1 MDRRSRFRPADP
13 DAVRARFERIK
24 RRVFQQLERESEDL
38 TVRLRRMP
46 DKPAASPPVDRP
58 PVTAPGRSF
67 NSGPAS
73 RNIPRPSVPRVR
85 SRARR

>member
-1 MDRRSRFRPADP
+1 MDRSRFRPSDP

-38 TVRLRRMP
+38 TSQLRRSQ
-46 DKPAASPPVDRP
+46 DKPAVVPVVERP
-58 PVTAPGRSF
+58 PVGGPGRSF
-67 NSGPAS
+67 NSNPGA
-73 RNIPRPSVPRVR
+73 RNTPRPSVPRVR

>member
-24 RRVFQQLERESEDL
+24 RRVFQQLERETEDL
-38 TVRLRRMP
+38 TLRLRRMP
-46 DKPAASPPVDRP
+46 DKPPASIPDRP
-58 PVTAPGRSF
+58 PAGAPGRAF

>member
-1 MDRRSRFRPADP
+1 MDRSRFRPSDP

-38 TVRLRRMP
+38 SLRLRRPP
-46 DKPAASPPVDRP
+46 DKPAEVPAVERP
-58 PVTAPGRSF
+58 PVASSGRSF
-67 NSGPAS
+67 NSNPGA
-73 RNIPRPSVPRVR
+73 RNTPRPSVPRVR